1 MKFKKLSEFAK
12 ERVKV
17 EGRAAFL
24 KMRIQ
29 KQMDTELT
37 NYVDWIF
44 TAEQAILSEQK
55 TTELERRHIM
65 DSKNSLLF
73 MFFFDIF
80 NLNFFLTS
88 FLKKL
93 DVIMK

>member
-1 MKFKKLSEFAK
+1 MLNLVLGVLSGEFAK

-29 KQMDTELT
+29 KQMDSELT

-44 TAEQAILSEQK
+44 TAGK
-55 TTELERRHIM
+55 
-65 DSKNSLLF
+65 
-73 MFFFDIF
+73 FFFNIIQIRRT
-80 NLNFFLTS
+80 NF
-88 FLKKL
+88 KKL
-93 DVIMK
+93 SKLKRASNFVRA

>member
-1 MKFKKLSEFAK
+1 
-12 ERVKV
+12 
-17 EGRAAFL
+17 
-24 KMRIQ
+24 MRIQ

-65 DSKNSLLF
+65 DSKFCLYICSA
-73 MFFFDIF
+73 
-80 NLNFFLTS
+80 
-88 FLKKL
+88 
-93 DVIMK
+93 